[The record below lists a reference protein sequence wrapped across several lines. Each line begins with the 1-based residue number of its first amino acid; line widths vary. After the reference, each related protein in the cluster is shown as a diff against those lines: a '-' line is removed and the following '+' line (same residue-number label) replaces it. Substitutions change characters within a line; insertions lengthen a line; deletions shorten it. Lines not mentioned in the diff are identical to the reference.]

1 MSRWSQ
7 TSSNQTRE
15 KLLVGT
21 GLTAGGMPGSAS
33 AVFAAHRSK
42 KTGAYPKI
50 SSRCA
55 SVGAAVL
62 LRFRQSLVRRPVS
75 SPKALMVGG
84 CPRVRL
90 RFSASVSN
98 PHWVQSPDDLC
109 PVDPFRL
116 APSLLGLSPIIR
128 REIILS
134 FLRKMNWSSRR
145 SSGSRAV
152 LRVIADWSL
161 VRPIAFR

>member
-1 MSRWSQ
+1 VNDIANLR
-7 TSSNQTRE
+7 
-15 KLLVGT
+15 V
-21 GLTAGGMPGSAS
+21 
-33 AVFAAHRSK
+33 HRATK

-55 SVGAAVL
+55 SVGAAVV
-62 LRFRQSLVRRPVS
+62 LRFQQSLVRRPAS
-75 SPKALMVGG
+75 GPKALMVGG
-84 CPRVRL
+84 FPRICL
-90 RFSASVSN
+90 RFLASVSN
-98 PHWVQSPDDLC
+98 PHWVQSPDDPC

-116 APSLLGLSPIIR
+116 APFLLDLSPIIR

>member
-1 MSRWSQ
+1 MAAFHLSLYRPRSCSD
-7 TSSNQTRE
+7 TNPAT
-15 KLLVGT
+15 GT
-21 GLTAGGMPGSAS
+21 
-33 AVFAAHRSK
+33 AAK

-62 LRFRQSLVRRPVS
+62 LRFQRPLVRRPAS
-75 SPKALMVGG
+75 GPKALMVGG
-84 CPRVRL
+84 FPRVRL
-90 RFSASVSN
+90 RFFASVSN
-98 PHWVQSPDDLC
+98 PHWVRSPDDLR

-116 APSLLGLSPIIR
+116 APSLFGYSPIIR

-134 FLRKMNWSSRR
+134 FLRKTIWSSRR

-161 VRPIAFR
+161 VRPVAFR

>member
-1 MSRWSQ
+1 MDHRKSCFLGQVWP
-7 TSSNQTRE
+7 
-15 KLLVGT
+15 
-21 GLTAGGMPGSAS
+21 PGNIVADIE
-33 AVFAAHRSK
+33 HRRARLRTK

-62 LRFRQSLVRRPVS
+62 LRFQRPLVRRPAS
-75 SPKALMVGG
+75 GPKALMVGG
-84 CPRVRL
+84 FPRVRL
-90 RFSASVSN
+90 RFFASVSN
-98 PHWVQSPDDLC
+98 PHWVRSPDDLR

-116 APSLLGLSPIIR
+116 APSLFGYSPIIR

-134 FLRKMNWSSRR
+134 FLRKTIWSSRR

-161 VRPIAFR
+161 VRPVAFR